1 MNVNI
6 NNKLIFLNGFLSSIS
21 SLDCLLENLSKYD
34 FKYLSQELDTNVLH
48 LVKQKRIY
56 SFKYMSGFKNFEE
69 DLLIKEK
76 FYSYSESKK
85 IVIKCMHMF
94 LKFDLNLK

>member
-85 IVIKCMHMF
+85 NSDKVHAHV
-94 LKFDLNLK
+94 LKV